1 MKYFTEANAA
11 ASSISEMIYRVP
23 NIGSDDKQGKIL
35 SDVEGDLEIKYIDFA
50 YPSKT
55 ESVVLR
61 NFNLGDGL
69 MASQTVGLVGKS
81 GSGKSTVINLL
92 ERFYDPLTGE
102 ILLDGVDIKSL
113 QVKWLRSQMGIAS
126 QEPITLQPQSKKIF
140 YLGKRKLQWKKLLA
154 QLKQPMRT
162 ISSINYPM
170 DMTLG

>member
-50 YPSKT
+50 YPSKA

-61 NFNLGDGL
+61 NFNLGDGV

-102 ILLDGVDIKSL
+102 ILLD
-113 QVKWLRSQMGIAS
+113 MC
-126 QEPITLQPQSKKIF
+126 
-140 YLGKRKLQWKKLLA
+140 
-154 QLKQPMRT
+154 
-162 ISSINYPM
+162 
-170 DMTLG
+170 